1 MRSLLSQEEVEALL
15 LGFRSDES
23 ERLHEPIL
31 LTIELGQQSLLIQ
44 DLSQLNPGSV
54 VTLPLRISESC
65 KVWVNHKLIAY
76 GEVVAVDGRVAVRIT
91 KHLHPTEC

>member
-15 LGFRSDES
+15 RGFHSDES
-23 ERLHEPIL
+23 EQTPEPIL

-44 DLSQLNPGSV
+44 DLSQLTPESV
-54 VTLPLRISESC
+54 VTLPPRISESC
-65 KVWVNHKLIAY
+65 KVWINHKLIAY

-91 KHLHPTEC
+91 KRLRPTEC

>member
-1 MRSLLSQEEVEALL
+1 MRSFLSQEELAALL
-15 LGFRSDES
+15 QGFRSDES
-23 ERLHEPIL
+23 ERRHDPIL

-54 VTLPLRISESC
+54 VTLSPRISESC

-91 KHLHPTEC
+91 KRLHSTDY

>member
-15 LGFRSDES
+15 RGFRSEAS
-23 ERLHEPIL
+23 ERRQEPIL

-44 DLSQLNPGSV
+44 DLSQLNPESV
-54 VTLPLRISESC
+54 VTLPSRLHQSC
-65 KVWVNHKLIAY
+65 KVWVDHKLIAY

-91 KHLHPTEC
+91 ERLHPTEC

>member
-15 LGFRSDES
+15 RGFRSDES
-23 ERLHEPIL
+23 ERLHEPIV

-44 DLSQLNPGSV
+44 DLLQLNPGSV
-54 VTLPLRISESC
+54 VTLPPRISESC

-76 GEVVAVDGRVAVRIT
+76 GEVVAVDGRVAVHIT
-91 KHLHPTEC
+91 KRLHPTEC

>member
-15 LGFRSDES
+15 RGFRPDES

-44 DLSQLNPGSV
+44 DLLQLNPGSV
-54 VTLPLRISESC
+54 VTLPPRISESC
-65 KVWVNHKLIAY
+65 KVWSNHKLIAY

-91 KHLHPTEC
+91 ERLHPPEC

>member
-1 MRSLLSQEEVEALL
+1 MRSLLSQEEIEALL
-15 LGFRSDES
+15 RGFRSDES

-31 LTIELGQQSLLIQ
+31 LTIELGQQSLLVQ

-54 VTLPLRISESC
+54 VTLPPRISESC
-65 KVWVNHKLIAY
+65 NVWVDHKLIAY

-91 KHLHPTEC
+91 KCLHPPEC